1 LERLEGRRESLDV
14 RDEPSRGRQEPAAF
28 EPHAVDWTDE
38 KVSRF
43 WDYLVGRVT
52 EEFFS
57 EKHAAEIASRVRGQ
71 RVLDIG
77 CGTGPLVGE
86 FLRRGRDALGVDSSP
101 EVVAEARRRYGD
113 RFSVGSVTSLPYPDA
128 SVDAATL
135 IEVVEHLDDGTLD
148 SAIREARRVLRPGG
162 RLFITTPNSENL
174 AFASRQCPDCGA
186 EFHIYQHVRSWSA
199 ESLGSY
205 LTDRGFGPVS
215 VTPIAFRERGR
226 FGWLVPL
233 GFRLLGRP
241 MPGLLAV
248 AQR

>member
-1 LERLEGRRESLDV
+1 MK
-14 RDEPSRGRQEPAAF
+14 F

-43 WDYLVGRVT
+43 WDYLAGRVT

-57 EKHAAEIASRVRGQ
+57 EKHAPDIASRVRGQ

-86 FLRRGRDALGVDSSP
+86 LLRRGRDAIGVDSSP

-113 RFSVGSVTSLPYPDA
+113 RFTVGSVTSLPYPDE

-135 IEVVEHLDDGTLD
+135 IEVVEHLDDAALD
-148 SAIREARRVLRPGG
+148 SAIREAHRVIRSGG
-162 RLFITTPNSENL
+162 HLVITTPNSEKL
-174 AFASRQCPDCGA
+174 EPASRQCPDCGA
-186 EFHIYQHVRSWSA
+186 EFHIYQHLRSWSA
-199 ESLGSY
+199 GTLASY
-205 LTDRGFGPVS
+205 LEDRGFGPVS
-215 VTPIAFRERGR
+215 VAPIAFRERER
-226 FGWLVPL
+226 FGWLIPL
-233 GFRLLGRP
+233 GFRLLSRP
-241 MPGLLAV
+241 MPGLIAV